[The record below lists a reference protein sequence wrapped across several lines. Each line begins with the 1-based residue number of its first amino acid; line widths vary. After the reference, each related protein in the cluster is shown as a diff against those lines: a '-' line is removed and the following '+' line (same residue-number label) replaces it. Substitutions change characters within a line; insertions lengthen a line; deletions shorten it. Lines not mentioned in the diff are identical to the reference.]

1 MDDEEAFAVYST
13 RRAVL
18 APPSSS
24 IVAVRGGWD
33 LQGGSV
39 RIRRIDIRSQG
50 NEMTA
55 KAKAVLLD
63 IDGTLI
69 DSNDA
74 HAHAWVEVGREF
86 GREIA
91 YDHVRRLIGMGGDK
105 VLPQVA
111 GLEEDTDEGQWIKER
126 RGEIFREQYLPTLKA
141 FPHARELLERLR
153 ADGYALVVATSASKE
168 DMDALLKQA
177 GIQDLIV
184 EKASSS
190 DAEESKP
197 DPDIVQA
204 ALKSADA
211 KPGEALMLGDTPYDV
226 EASGRAGV
234 CCVALRCGGW
244 GDAELGDA
252 VAVFDD
258 PADLLARYN
267 ESPFAAG

>member
-1 MDDEEAFAVYST
+1 MDEEEAFAIYST
-13 RRAVL
+13 RRAAL
-18 APPSSS
+18 APSSS
-24 IVAVRGGWD
+24 SILAARGAGTCK
-33 LQGGSV
+33 GAV
-39 RIRRIDIRSQG
+39 RIRRIDIRLQG

-55 KAKAVLLD
+55 KANAVLLD

-74 HAHAWVEVGREF
+74 HAHAWVDVGREF
-86 GREIA
+86 GHEID
-91 YDHVRRLIGMGGDK
+91 YGHVRRLVGMGGDK

-111 GLEEDTDEGQWIKER
+111 GLEEDTDEGQRIKKR
-126 RGEIFREQYLPTLKA
+126 RGQIFRERYLPILKA
-141 FPHARELLERLR
+141 FPGARELLERFR

-168 DMDALLKQA
+168 DMNALLQQA
-177 GIQDLIV
+177 GIQDLIE

-211 KPGEALMLGDTPYDV
+211 KPGEAIMLGDTPYDV

-234 CCVALRCGGW
+234 RCVALRCGGW

-258 PADLLARYN
+258 PADLLARYH
-267 ESPFAAG
+267 ESPFATG